1 MPSMGYPSSESGT
14 APSTREPVILN
25 IEKTHFSENF
35 YSSIGSSDQTPS
47 PFSKLESLGE
57 NDIYHWL
64 LAWLAPPSETDG
76 SISRSADMKITMIRP
91 ATETHILKY
100 SAQAHYLINETP
112 ELYEQVVEPWILSQ
126 PASRINWVYNILDK
140 KKEQESIIYE
150 TLSPQSGFIVRTW
163 PTDEIVPLV
172 IECSQSPAPQI
183 VPDLKWDQRTLSS
196 LYMVAIVHDR
206 SLRTLRDLT
215 KEQVPLLRAIQEAAN
230 QVAASRYGLVA
241 GRGPAL
247 RCFLHYQPTY

>member
-1 MPSMGYPSSESGT
+1 MPSMGDPSSESGT

-150 TLSPQSGFIVRTW
+150 TLSPQSGFI
-163 PTDEIVPLV
+163 
-172 IECSQSPAPQI
+172 SPAPQI

-206 SLRTLRDLT
+206 TLRTLRDLT
-215 KEQVPLLRAIQEAAN
+215 KEQVPLLRAIQGAAN